1 MWFPGHTAL
10 GLALAAGVLALASRR
25 SAAPTVFAL
34 APFFANLI
42 DFFHLDLT
50 RPWSHNLIA
59 AVAIPIVALLVWR
72 RWTRW
77 PPAVAAALLAAST
90 AAVIGDLVFSE
101 LYPFGPIS
109 WVPVGWFPF
118 NARDDLAVEAIAGV
132 GLLVLYLPARRR
144 IFDSEALRGF
154 AGPWWISPAMAAFLV
169 AILFWGECGVYV
181 ALHFAIAGDFSPL
194 AVVDAAVF
202 VAAALAYTRWFAAS
216 GGAWLRDRAL
226 AALA

>member
-10 GLALAAGVLALASRR
+10 GLALAAGVLVIAGRR

-42 DFFHLDLT
+42 DFFHLEAT

-59 AVAIPIVALLVWR
+59 AIAIPVVALLVWR

-77 PPAVAAALLAAST
+77 SPGAAAALLAAST
-90 AAVIGDLVFSE
+90 AAVMGDLVFSAF
-101 LYPFGPIS
+101 YPFAPVS
-109 WVPVGWFPF
+109 WVPVGWLPF
-118 NARDDLAVEAIAGV
+118 DVREDLAMEAVAGV
-132 GLLVLYLPARRR
+132 ALLAVYLPAHRRTLGS
-144 IFDSEALRGF
+144 DALRGF

-169 AILFWGECGVYV
+169 AVLFWAECGVYV
-181 ALHFAIAGDFSPL
+181 ALHFGIAGDFSPL
-194 AVVDAAVF
+194 AVFDAALFLAV
-202 VAAALAYTRWFAAS
+202 ALAYTRWFAAS

-226 AALA
+226 RALT